1 MGLLTIMP
9 TGTLMTF
16 YSEYIDINKE
26 LFPLLLISLFWEG
39 FPQDFGAFLW
49 EVLSIHPVEH
59 L

>member
-1 MGLLTIMP
+1 MP